1 MTTSISN
8 GSNRQNLGIETAPYL
23 KATITT
29 QKIMAIVAVSLI
41 PALFV
46 QVFFFGFGILWQFII
61 SVFTATLC
69 EIIISLL
76 RHRKIIHSLSDLSY
90 VVTALILAFTLP
102 PLLPCYYTVVASIFA
117 IVVVK
122 SVFGGLGHNIFNP
135 AMAGFIFIVIS
146 CPQAMTNTW
155 VVPAPYACNEAS
167 LQNTYNVIFST
178 ADPVDL
184 KNRIEGLNSNEPT
197 DDDESRLISSSIVDS
212 FSGATYLESIK
223 SARKTSSLDVQ
234 PGHDFTN
241 GNYRAY
247 LALAIAYGL
256 GALVLAFFRI
266 ILIKMVFAFVISF
279 ALIQGLMHHLYP
291 GNFMNITDGFL
302 FGGTLIAAFYIIT
315 DPVTNAGT
323 SKGRIYFSILVAF
336 LIIFLRAFGSYSDA
350 VAFAVMLGNACAPLI
365 DVLTHRRPYGFGY
378 KKGGFQ

>member
-8 GSNRQNLGIETAPYL
+8 GSNRQNLGIETAPHL

-90 VVTALILAFTLP
+90 VVTALILAVTLP

-146 CPQAMTNTW
+146 CPKIVGTTW
-155 VVPAPYACNEAS
+155 ISPAPQAYTYASAQATFDVVYSGQNAS
-167 LQNTYNVIFST
+167 EIKNLVDSLNVT
-178 ADPVDL
+178 D
-184 KNRIEGLNSNEPT
+184 NSNDAIEAV
-197 DDDESRLISSSIVDS
+197 SGHS
-212 FSGATYLESIK
+212 F
-223 SARKTSSLDVQ
+223 
-234 PGHDFTN
+234 
-241 GNYRAY
+241 
-247 LALAIAYGL
+247 
-256 GALVLAFFRI
+256 
-266 ILIKMVFAFVISF
+266 
-279 ALIQGLMHHLYP
+279 
-291 GNFMNITDGFL
+291 
-302 FGGTLIAAFYIIT
+302 
-315 DPVTNAGT
+315 
-323 SKGRIYFSILVAF
+323 
-336 LIIFLRAFGSYSDA
+336 
-350 VAFAVMLGNACAPLI
+350 
-365 DVLTHRRPYGFGY
+365 
-378 KKGGFQ
+378 

>member
-8 GSNRQNLGIETAPYL
+8 GSNRQNLGIETAPHL

-155 VVPAPYACNEAS
+155 VVPAPYA
-167 LQNTYNVIFST
+167 
-178 ADPVDL
+178 
-184 KNRIEGLNSNEPT
+184 NSP
-197 DDDESRLISSSIVDS
+197 
-212 FSGATYLESIK
+212 
-223 SARKTSSLDVQ
+223 
-234 PGHDFTN
+234 
-241 GNYRAY
+241 
-247 LALAIAYGL
+247 
-256 GALVLAFFRI
+256 
-266 ILIKMVFAFVISF
+266 
-279 ALIQGLMHHLYP
+279 
-291 GNFMNITDGFL
+291 
-302 FGGTLIAAFYIIT
+302 
-315 DPVTNAGT
+315 
-323 SKGRIYFSILVAF
+323 
-336 LIIFLRAFGSYSDA
+336 
-350 VAFAVMLGNACAPLI
+350 
-365 DVLTHRRPYGFGY
+365 
-378 KKGGFQ
+378 